1 MLATA
6 DGDSGSFELK
16 GKSMRSVL
24 IVLAVAGL
32 AACGIET
39 AGTAATAAAAKKQEV
54 EQAQAT
60 KGRVQRELDV
70 ANQQMAQRAAQ
81 AEEATK

>member
-1 MLATA
+1 MKAA
-6 DGDSGSFELK
+6 MK
-16 GKSMRSVL
+16 AVL
-24 IVLAVAGL
+24 ILVAVVGL

-54 EQAQAT
+54 EQAQGT
-60 KGRVQRELDV
+60 KARVQRELDA

>member
-1 MLATA
+1 MKA
-6 DGDSGSFELK
+6 
-16 GKSMRSVL
+16 VL
-24 IVLAVAGL
+24 SLIFLLGV

-39 AGTAATAAAAKKQEV
+39 AGTAATVAAAKKQEA

-60 KGRVQRELDV
+60 KAQVLRDLDA

>member
-1 MLATA
+1 MKT
-6 DGDSGSFELK
+6 
-16 GKSMRSVL
+16 VL
-24 IVLAVAGL
+24 ILIAVVSL

-39 AGTAATAAAAKKQEV
+39 ASTAATAAAAKKQEI

-60 KGRVQRELDV
+60 KSRMQSDLDA

>member
-1 MLATA
+1 MKT
-6 DGDSGSFELK
+6 
-16 GKSMRSVL
+16 VL
-24 IVLAVAGL
+24 ILIAVAGL

-39 AGTAATAAAAKKQEV
+39 AGTAATAAAAKKQEF

-60 KGRVQRELDV
+60 KARVQRDLDV
-70 ANQQMAQRAAQ
+70 VNQQMAQRAAQ

>member
-1 MLATA
+1 M
-6 DGDSGSFELK
+6 K
-16 GKSMRSVL
+16 SVL
-24 IVLAVAGL
+24 ILLAAAGL
-32 AACGIET
+32 TACGIET

-60 KGRVQRELDV
+60 KARVQSDLDA

>member
-1 MLATA
+1 MLAA
-6 DGDSGSFELK
+6 IDSHSGGLALR
-16 GKSMRSVL
+16 GKTMKAIL
-24 IVLAVAGL
+24 IVVAVAGL

-54 EQAQAT
+54 EQAQDT
-60 KGRVQRELDV
+60 KARVQRELDA

>member
-1 MLATA
+1 
-6 DGDSGSFELK
+6 
-16 GKSMRSVL
+16 MRSVL

>member
-1 MLATA
+1 MKAI
-6 DGDSGSFELK
+6 
-16 GKSMRSVL
+16 L
-24 IVLAVAGL
+24 IVVAVAGL

-54 EQAQAT
+54 EQAQDT
-60 KGRVQRELDV
+60 KARVQRELDA

-81 AEEATK
+81 AEEVSK

>member
-1 MLATA
+1 MKAI
-6 DGDSGSFELK
+6 
-16 GKSMRSVL
+16 L
-24 IVLAVAGL
+24 IVVAVAGL

-39 AGTAATAAAAKKQEV
+39 AGTAAPAAAAKKQEV
-54 EQAQAT
+54 EQAQDT
-60 KGRVQRELDV
+60 KARVQRELDA

>member
-1 MLATA
+1 MKT
-6 DGDSGSFELK
+6 
-16 GKSMRSVL
+16 VL
-24 IVLAVAGL
+24 ILLSLAVLAG
-32 AACGIET
+32 CGIET

-60 KGRVQRELDV
+60 MARVQRDLEA

-81 AEEATK
+81 AEAAGK